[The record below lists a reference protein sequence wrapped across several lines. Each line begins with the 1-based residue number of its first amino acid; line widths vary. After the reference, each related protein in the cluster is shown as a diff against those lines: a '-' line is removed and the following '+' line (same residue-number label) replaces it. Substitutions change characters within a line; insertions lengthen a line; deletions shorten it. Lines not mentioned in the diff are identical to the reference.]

1 MTSLTAG
8 NTEAE
13 ALQTNTTM
21 SSSSADEP
29 NQKKRSS
36 SIIRLS
42 MLKHNQADTGLGD
55 KSKVRPD
62 EGLFP
67 DSDEEILNWGILDV
81 LSFIPL

>member
-1 MTSLTAG
+1 MTSFTAT
-8 NTEAE
+8 NTEE
-13 ALQTNTTM
+13 AVQTNTTM
-21 SSSSADEP
+21 SSSSIIEP

-55 KSKVRPD
+55 KSKARPD

-67 DSDEEILNWGILDV
+67 DPDEEILNWGILDV
-81 LSFIPL
+81 LSLIHL